1 MIQEETD
8 RPGRGIV
15 AGFVAGVVGI
25 GCCVGPAVAALTG
38 ITSAAVAIDLADSL
52 YSEWGWAFKLA
63 GLASGTVAI
72 GLTLRSRRSC
82 RARSL
87 GLLRYA
93 LIVIVTGVAT
103 YGALYGL
110 TTWLGGLGESSNVAS
125 AQPRPSTLQPVRVEG
140 RGVESRVA
148 SALEEITSRYPSVE
162 LSIASLSHDGVL
174 VKTWWRLPEEP
185 VGERYTAEL
194 RQTIEDS
201 REATILLLQTIARTN
216 PGIDH
221 LGAFE
226 DRAIVPIWS
235 REQVLAAGDP
245 RQFRAFAR
253 FSEFQFDAER
263 QTGYFAIFNGG
274 NDQ

>member
-1 MIQEETD
+1 MINEETGK
-8 RPGRGIV
+8 PGRGIV
-15 AGFVAGVVGI
+15 AGVIAGVVGL

-38 ITSAAVAIDLADSL
+38 FTSAAVAIDLADSL

-63 GLASGTVAI
+63 GLTSGAAAI
-72 GLTLRSRRSC
+72 GLTLRSRRGC
-82 RARSL
+82 RTRSL

-93 LIVIVTGVAT
+93 LIVAVTGVAT

-125 AQPRPSTLQPVRVEG
+125 AQPRISTIQPVRVGG

-148 SALEEITSRYPSVE
+148 SALEQITSRYPSVE
-162 LSIASLSHDGVL
+162 LSIAGLSRDGVL
-174 VKTWWRLPEEP
+174 VKTWWKLPEGP

-226 DRAIVPIWS
+226 DRTIVPIWS
-235 REQVLAAGDP
+235 REQVLAAGGP
-245 RQFRAFAR
+245 RQFRDFAR
-253 FSEFQFDAER
+253 LSEFQFDAER
-263 QTGYFAIFNGG
+263 QTGYSAIFNDG